1 MARKSQPADWEAA
14 LSGIKAGDTA
24 REYAAKRDF
33 CAKQREGVMTPQK
46 SQPKVVRANGKGK
59 RSTYSSKREYSGRR
73 LGRIPGAESRT
84 GKPFSNTARTARSS
98 CRETLRIPC
107 GFFNTGK

>member
-33 CAKQREGVMTPQK
+33 CAKQREGVLTPQK
-46 SQPKVVRANGKGK
+46 SKSKVVRANGKGK
-59 RSTYSSKREYSGRR
+59 APLTPANGNTQGVDWVDSW
-73 LGRIPGAESRT
+73 AESRT